1 MSVTKYHL
9 NGKYQSKL
17 RTKLYQNRH
26 STKSLQLTFATS
38 TQKSVDK
45 NTLEDIEQRVKH
57 VNALQSKESY
67 YKWIIKQ
74 KVDMDKIKP
83 KIVETFSEIDFVKQ
97 ICYENDVDDDDQI
110 KLLIIYEHDNYAYS
124 TNIIFDRLLKL
135 KHQFSD
141 AYITLIT
148 FHCSEVGPNK
158 LDGTTTIFKRK

>member
-1 MSVTKYHL
+1 MSVTISYL
-9 NGKYQSKL
+9 NDKYQNAL
-17 RTKLYQNRH
+17 RAKLYQNHHR
-26 STKSLQLTFATS
+26 KSLQQLTFATS

-57 VNALQSKESY
+57 VNELQSKESY

-97 ICYENDVDDDDQI
+97 ICYENDVNDDQI
-110 KLLIIYEHDNYAYS
+110 KLLLIYEHDNYAYS

-135 KHQFSD
+135 EDQFPD
-141 AYITLIT
+141 VYITLLT
-148 FHCSEVGPNK
+148 LQSSEVGPNK